1 MKWPIMWMKK
11 SKRLRMKDNFLLGL
25 IFSFLLLNA
34 CHEPHAEKPKSTAI
48 PPSSESLNNVAF
60 LRDSCKQFLQNG
72 CIVLR
77 TGNDAIS
84 SMFAQLNKTDRT
96 FSHCGIAFQ
105 EEGQWYVYHSIGG
118 EDNPDAKLRRDH
130 YEKFVSRNHNL
141 GFGICKYPLKPQEIE
156 QLNRIVLEFYHQ
168 EIPFDMD
175 FSLKSNNRF
184 YCAEMVY
191 KSFHKAL
198 QVDTF
203 FQTTK
208 HAGFE
213 YVSTDNLFVNE
224 KASMLCHVIYP

>member
-1 MKWPIMWMKK
+1 MIWPIRLKKK
-11 SKRLRMKDNFLLGL
+11 STILKMKDNFFLSLV
-25 IFSFLLLNA
+25 FSLLLLNA
-34 CHEPHAEKPKSTAI
+34 CHEQHATKSNPTIASPKATNSTQA
-48 PPSSESLNNVAF
+48 AF
-60 LRDSCKQFLQNG
+60 LRDSCKQFLHDG

-96 FSHCGIAFQ
+96 FSHCGIAFE

-141 GFGICKYPLKPQEIE
+141 GFGICQYPL
-156 QLNRIVLEFYHQ
+156 QLSQIKELKQIVLEFYHQ

-175 FSLKSNNRF
+175 FSLKSNHRF

-224 KASMLCHVIYP
+224 KAKMLCHVVYP